1 MNIRNLTAIL
11 LSAFICT
18 TITVP
23 AASAKTIVI
32 QQDNNKKQNSK
43 TKTYKSNAQK
53 RHEAYQEELKK
64 RIEWE
69 KKHPMTPEQ
78 AQEIIKRLEKIAEKK
93 RAAAGK

>member
-53 RHEAYQEELKK
+53 RYEANQAKFKK

-69 KKHPMTPEQ
+69 KKHPRIPTPEQ
-78 AQEIIKRLEKIAEKK
+78 IQEIKKIAEKK

>member
-32 QQDNNKKQNSK
+32 QQDNDKKQNS
-43 TKTYKSNAQK
+43 KTYKSNAQK
-53 RHEAYQEELKK
+53 RHEAYQAELNK
-64 RIEWE
+64 RIEWR

-78 AQEIIKRLEKIAEKK
+78 AQEIKKRLEKIAEKK
-93 RAAAGK
+93 RAEAGK